1 MIVSKIFIRRICI
14 LPFLLYTLLPI
25 YSEAFSFND
34 FKEFQSSKTKRPTLQ
49 ISAATIPATIKPGEQ
64 FTLHI
69 QVILQPGSHIYS
81 LEENFTEEQLATQIK
96 FEDSNLHPLNTWTE
110 TPPKLALDP
119 VLEKTVKV
127 HESIAEFNRDYKTV
141 DPFLTKTGEVS
152 GKLIYRI
159 CDNKTC
165 SLPLNSQFKV
175 GLKFKTN

>member
-1 MIVSKIFIRRICI
+1 MIVLKIHFKLICI
-14 LPFLLYTLLPI
+14 LSFLLYTLLPI
-25 YSEAFSFND
+25 SSEAFSFND

-49 ISAATIPATIKPGEQ
+49 VSAATIPEAIKPGER

-81 LEENFTEEQLATQIK
+81 LEENFTQEKLATQIK
-96 FEDSNLHPLNTWTE
+96 LEDSNLHPLSDWTE
-110 TPPKLALDP
+110 TPPKLSLDP
-119 VLEKTVKV
+119 VLKKTVKI
-127 HESIAEFNRDYKTV
+127 HESIAQFNRDYKTTV
-141 DPFLTKTGEVS
+141 PFLTKTGEVS

-175 GLKFKTN
+175 GLKFKNN